1 MEEGACGVNKRM
13 LRDFH
18 IFAFDLE
25 RRFRLKGVGGEPDQE
40 FSSLFEAARH
50 ARAIAGAV
58 NGFVVINNEFGKATN
73 RIPFHITCDN

>member
-1 MEEGACGVNKRM
+1 M

-25 RRFRLKGVGGEPDQE
+25 RRFRLKGMGGEPDQE

-50 ARAIAGAV
+50 ARTIAGAV
-58 NGFVVINNEFGKATN
+58 DGFVVINNEFGKSSN
-73 RIPFHITCDN
+73 RIPFNIACAN